1 MDGRTDGPTEGSTRG
16 PQKIIPEIRTEKGTA
31 WKELIPKLRE
41 REGIEI
47 QEERNTEVSGFI
59 YDLTIT
65 HPSWCL
71 SYTFGFAIYIYIF
84 IALLNLCCNLSWFTH
99 SRLKRVGRLRLRL
112 LMVEALALISDTI
125 LLFASYPPDVFAFQT
140 SNLLCKKKVK
150 VKFAE

>member
-1 MDGRTDGPTEGSTRG
+1 MPVYKWSRFLAHTDGTDGRTDQPKVVQEVLK
-16 PQKIIPEIRTEKGTA
+16 KIIPEIRTEKGTA

-71 SYTFGFAIYIYIF
+71 SYTFGFAIYVY
-84 IALLNLCCNLSWFTH
+84 
-99 SRLKRVGRLRLRL
+99 
-112 LMVEALALISDTI
+112 
-125 LLFASYPPDVFAFQT
+125 
-140 SNLLCKKKVK
+140 
-150 VKFAE
+150 